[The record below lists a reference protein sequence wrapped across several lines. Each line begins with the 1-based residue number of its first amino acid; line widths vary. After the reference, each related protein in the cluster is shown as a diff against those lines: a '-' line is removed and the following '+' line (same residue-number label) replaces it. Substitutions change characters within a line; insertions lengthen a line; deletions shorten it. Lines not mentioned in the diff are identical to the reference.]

1 MVRQSGCLGLRR
13 CIVSNMFKKGGDG
26 DRIIELYRW
35 AEIRMCGL
43 MKTVRATNRHLQL
56 K

>member
-1 MVRQSGCLGLRR
+1 MVRQSCCLGLRR
-13 CIVSNMFKKGGDG
+13 CIVSNMFKKRGDR

-35 AEIRMCGL
+35 VEIRTCGL
-43 MKTVRATNRHLQL
+43 MKTVQATNRHLQF